1 MSGEHLR
8 DPAGSG
14 GPRGPASRD
23 RAQLVARGAR
33 SGAVLGVVAGL
44 VSGLALLLL
53 GGGEGAVLLV
63 VAAAALSAAVG
74 AATGAVGGRLVAAQV
89 EAGSAVRPLPVVV
102 TAGLVAAALLVVVS
116 ASLSAWWAGPGLAGA
131 AVVLALVRVAGLAR
145 AARASGPLPPLV

>member
-1 MSGEHLR
+1 MSG
-8 DPAGSG
+8 A
-14 GPRGPASRD
+14 PRPGRPGRPASHD

-53 GGGEGAVLLV
+53 GGGEGAALLLV
-63 VAAAALSAAVG
+63 AAVTLSAAVG

-89 EAGSAVRPLPVVV
+89 EAGTGIRPVPVVV
-102 TAGLVAAALLVVVS
+102 TAGLVALALLVVVS
-116 ASLSAWWAGPGLAGA
+116 AFLTAWWAGPGLAGA

-145 AARASGPLPPLV
+145 AARAAGPLPPLV